1 MQSCSKVLSWEVR
14 NVQLWRK
21 INPSLPFPT
30 YILWALGYSVNE
42 GVSRHQRDVLI
53 VITLSSEWNRHFKEM
68 LHAGSPSRR
77 TFLRTTVGP
86 FWIFY
91 CWVKNWDSAL
101 LSTVYVLF
109 PIPWFLPIFL
119 PRNITEGLDARHQ
132 SVWCV
137 FWSLLT
143 FAEHEPYLFYVKYRS
158 AVMFSIVFSPASH
171 RVWNI
176 K

>member
-42 GVSRHQRDVLI
+42 GVSRHQMMSWYSS
-53 VITLSSEWNRHFKEM
+53 LSSEWNRHLKEM
-68 LHAGSPSRR
+68 LHAGSPSRM

-86 FWIFY
+86 FWVFY
-91 CWVKNWDSAL
+91 CWVTNWDSAL
-101 LSTVYVLF
+101 LSTIYVLF

-119 PRNITEGLDARHQ
+119 PRNVTEGLDARHQ
-132 SVWCV
+132 SVWCFVLVTFDICGAWAILVLCQVQICCHV
-137 FWSLLT
+137 FYC
-143 FAEHEPYLFYVKYRS
+143 F
-158 AVMFSIVFSPASH
+158 FSSKS
-171 RVWNI
+171 
-176 K
+176 